1 MARAVPTPPEGEK
14 PIKERSVPELV
25 REILKD
31 TADLAREELQLFKTE
46 LQDTIRQSSI
56 ATGTIVVGVVA
67 AVLGIGYLGL
77 CLILLLSLVIPQ
89 WVSALI
95 IGIIFIAAGAGI
107 AYWGYTKFRTMNV
120 APLTKETLKEDAE
133 WLRHPTKPE
142 EK

>member
-14 PIKERSVPELV
+14 PIKEQSVPELV

-31 TADLAREELQLFKTE
+31 SGDLAREEFQLFKTE
-46 LQDTIRQSSI
+46 LQDTVRQSST
-56 ATGTIVVGVVA
+56 ATGTIVVGAVA

-107 AYWGYTKFRTMNV
+107 AYWGYTKFRKMNV

-133 WLRHPTKPE
+133 WLKHPTKPE